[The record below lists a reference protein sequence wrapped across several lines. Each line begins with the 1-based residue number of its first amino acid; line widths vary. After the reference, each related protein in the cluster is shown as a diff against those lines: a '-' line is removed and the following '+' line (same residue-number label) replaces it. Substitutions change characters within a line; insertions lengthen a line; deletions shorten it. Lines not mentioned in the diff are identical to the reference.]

1 MRAFARS
8 SFALAL
14 AFTVPIFSAFSVACD
29 KKEEVKTD
37 RSQTTSKT
45 EAVPTDFVLN
55 PFLPDDKQ
63 AKVAVQVRSDGGA
76 PAIPTGAGAGS
87 GAPPSGEPPAEAA
100 EETKVTEPGAEPR
113 AERKYTF
120 TPGKAETRIAIIK
133 DSISQGGQTQEQ
145 PPIKATLAVTVKDK
159 TANGAHVEVKVTKLE
174 IVATNEADKALA
186 AQAGA
191 ALGAVVGLAGLV
203 EVTTHGQK
211 GEMQFAA
218 PQGGKGAQLAQQ
230 IIPLLQ
236 QSIELLYIP
245 LPAAPIGVGAKWESR
260 SKQGGQGVDI
270 KVVSSFTLKSWT
282 AELGEVDATITKSAP
297 KQAMPDPRAP
307 PGSTMAVEGKATFA
321 WTFRLDKPA
330 QKVSG
335 DDTTTTTVSVPAG
348 LKGPGQSVVQVMKI
362 KQTLESP

>member
-14 AFTVPIFSAFSVACD
+14 ALTVPIFSAFSVACD

-63 AKVAVQVRSDGGA
+63 AKVAVQVRTDGGA
-76 PAIPTGAGAGS
+76 PAIPTGSASSA
-87 GAPPSGEPPAEAA
+87 AQPGEPPAEAA

-120 TPGKAETRIAIIK
+120 TPGKAETRVATIK

-145 PPIKATLAVTVKDK
+145 PPIKATLSVTVKDK
-159 TANGAHVEVKVTKLE
+159 TPNGAHVEVKVTKLE
-174 IVATNEADKALA
+174 LVATNEADKALA

-191 ALGAVVGLAGLV
+191 ALNAVVGLAGLV

-211 GEMQFAA
+211 GEMQFSV

-230 IIPLLQ
+230 IVPLLQ
-236 QSIELLYIP
+236 QSIELLYLP
-245 LPAAPIGVGAKWESR
+245 LPTAPIGVGAKWESR
-260 SKQGGQGVDI
+260 SKQGGGQGVEV

-297 KQAMPDPRAP
+297 KQAMSDPRAP
-307 PGSTMAVEGKATFA
+307 PGATVSVEGKATFA
-321 WTFRLDKPA
+321 WAFRLDKPA

-335 DDTTTTTVSVPAG
+335 EDTTSTTVSVPAG
-348 LKGPGQSVVQVMKI
+348 LKGPGQSVVQVMKM
-362 KQTLESP
+362 KQTLEAP

>member
-63 AKVAVQVRSDGGA
+63 AKVALQVRTDGGA
-76 PAIPTGAGAGS
+76 PAIPTGAGS
-87 GAPPSGEPPAEAA
+87 GAGPTGEPPAEVADD
-100 EETKVTEPGAEPR
+100 TKVTEPGAEPR
-113 AERKYTF
+113 AERKYVF
-120 TPGKAETRIAIIK
+120 TAGKTDTRVATIK
-133 DSISQGGQTQEQ
+133 DSVSQGGQTQGQ

-174 IVATNEADKALA
+174 IVATSEADKALA

-211 GEMQFAA
+211 GEMQFSA

-230 IIPLLQ
+230 IVPLLQ
-236 QSIELLYIP
+236 QAIELLYLP
-245 LPAAPIGVGAKWESR
+245 LPSSPIGVGAKWESR
-260 SKQGGQGVDI
+260 SKQGGQGVEI

-282 AELGEVDATITKSAP
+282 GDVGEVDATIAKSAP

-307 PGSTMAVEGKATFA
+307 PGSTMSVEGKATFG

-335 DDTTTTTVSVPAG
+335 DDTTTTTISVPAG

-362 KQTLESP
+362 KQTVETP